1 MQPNPTIL
9 KANRD
14 GEKSVFPVPNGPMAY
29 TSLNFGCLDNAI
41 VTANPTTSEIRIPII

>member
-14 GEKSVFPVPNGPMAY
+14 GEKSVFPIPNGLHFFKLRM
-29 TSLNFGCLDNAI
+29 LG
-41 VTANPTTSEIRIPII
+41 